1 MSLDSLF
8 HQILLTEQQLTEQTQ
23 KLKEVKVAIIRCN
36 EKIKSATERYEK
48 TNEELNKKA
57 QQLSAM
63 RLQHDLMKKC
73 ADQMSKQIEE
83 LLCQKSHLG
92 ERLAKIKRESK
103 EEEENYLQEISR
115 FNSDFSLRGNREI
128 VFESQTH
135 AEILDLEREV
145 ESLYKEMELMSRSN
159 SHMSSMQEEKR
170 ALQLKLQDL
179 DSIQKDLDR
188 QFAEAEAMTETLRA
202 ERLFVSQKPL
212 TDSTCLRLRKELE
225 THKEGELELLR
236 EALSSEIQF
245 LKSVSYRVVSKG
257 YSG

>member
-48 TNEELNKKA
+48 TNEELNKK
-57 QQLSAM
+57 
-63 RLQHDLMKKC
+63 
-73 ADQMSKQIEE
+73 
-83 LLCQKSHLG
+83 
-92 ERLAKIKRESK
+92 AKIKRESK